1 MLENI
6 YSVLKGTSWE
16 NLMDKWF
23 KLQNGSD
30 VRGVALEG
38 VEGEPVTL
46 TEGIAGTIGY
56 AFAQWLKQ
64 RTGKS
69 GLKVAVGH
77 DSRLS
82 ADAIKT
88 AVFQGLEKGGCAVF
102 DCGLASTPAM
112 FMSTVFENHG
122 YDGSIMLTASHLPF
136 NRNGMKFFIR
146 EGGLEKQDIKEILTI
161 ATEAG
166 EFDGAALSNVTT
178 VSLMDDYANHLVQII
193 RKGAGAEHPLAGLKI
208 VVDAGNGAGGY
219 FVDQVLNPLGADTA
233 GSQFLEPDGS
243 FPNHIPNPED
253 PDAMDAIIA
262 AVKDNQADFGI
273 IFDTDV
279 DRAGAVDKNGT
290 PINRN
295 RFIALMSTIVLG
307 EHPGSTIVT
316 DSVTSTGLKW
326 WIEEKLGGVH
336 HRFQRGYRNVINE
349 AVRLND
355 SGTPSFLALETSGHG
370 ALKENYF
377 LDDGAYQIAKIL
389 IKIAQLKTT
398 EQGTIDELI
407 AELPEPAEALEFRP
421 QIRVADFSDYA
432 GKVLEAFEN
441 FVAQQDGWSL
451 TPDNH
456 EGVHVTCGAEA
467 GAGWVLMR
475 KSLHDPQ
482 IPINIESDE
491 AGGVAIMAE
500 KVLDFLSGFDG
511 LDIPDLSL

>member
-1 MLENI
+1 
-6 YSVLKGTSWE
+6 
-16 NLMDKWF
+16 MDKYY

-38 VEGEPVTL
+38 VEGEAVNL
-46 TEGIAGTIGY
+46 TTDIARTIGC
-56 AFAQWLKQ
+56 AFAQWLEK
-64 RTGKS
+64 RLSKT

-82 ADAIKT
+82 ADAIKN
-88 AVFQGLEKGGCAVF
+88 AVFQGLEKGGCAVA
-102 DCGLASTPAM
+102 DSGLSSTPAM

-146 EGGLEKQDIKEILTI
+146 EGGLEKKDIKEILQI
-161 ATEAG
+161 ATDLG
-166 EFDGAALSNVTT
+166 ECEESVCSGVTEIALMKDYAAHLVGIIRDGAGSET
-178 VSLMDDYANHLVQII
+178 
-193 RKGAGAEHPLAGLKI
+193 PLDGLKI

-219 FVDQVLNPLGADTA
+219 FVDDVLKPLGADTT

-253 PDAMDAIIA
+253 KEAMNAIIS
-262 AVKDNQADFGI
+262 AVKKNDADFGI

-279 DRAGAVDKNGT
+279 DRAGAVDKNGK

-326 WIEEKLGGVH
+326 YIEEKLGGVH
-336 HRFQRGYRNVINE
+336 HRYQRGYKNVINE
-349 AVRLND
+349 AIRLND
-355 SGTPSFLALETSGHG
+355 EGTPSFLALETSGHG

-389 IKIAQLKTT
+389 IKIAQLNAAG
-398 EQGTIDELI
+398 EGTVDELI
-407 AELPEPAEALEFRP
+407 AELPEPAEAVEFRL
-421 QIRVADFSDYA
+421 QILEDDFSAYA
-432 GKVLEAFEN
+432 DTVLEAFTSLVEKEE
-441 FVAQQDGWSL
+441 GWSL
-451 TPDNH
+451 TPNNF
-456 EGVHVTCGAEA
+456 EGVHVTCPG
-467 GAGWVLMR
+467 GWILMR

-482 IPINIESDE
+482 IPVNIESDDL
-491 AGGVAIMAE
+491 GGVQPLSD
-500 KVLDFLSGFDG
+500 KVRSFLASFDR
-511 LDIPDLSL
+511 LK

>member
-1 MLENI
+1 
-6 YSVLKGTSWE
+6 V
-16 NLMDKWF
+16 DKYF
-23 KLQNGSD
+23 RLQNGSD

-46 TEGIAGTIGY
+46 TEDIARTIGH
-56 AFAQWLKQ
+56 AFSQWLEK
-64 RTGKS
+64 RMGKS

-82 ADAIKT
+82 SEAIKT

-136 NRNGMKFFIR
+136 NRNGLKFFIR
-146 EGGLEKQDIKEILTI
+146 EGGLGKQEIREILTI
-161 ATEAG
+161 ATETGDIESAVL
-166 EFDGAALSNVTT
+166 ANTSA
-178 VSLMDDYANHLVQII
+178 VSLMDDYAAHLVRII
-193 RKGAGAEHPLAGLKI
+193 RKGAGNEQPLEGLRI

-219 FVDQVLNPLGADTA
+219 FVDQVLKPLGADTA

-253 PDAMDAIIA
+253 KDAMDAIIA
-262 AVKDNQADFGI
+262 AVKDNGADFGI

-279 DRAGAVDKNGT
+279 DRAGAVDKNGK

-295 RFIALMSTIVLG
+295 RFIALMSTIVLE
-307 EHPGSTIVT
+307 EHAGSTIVT

-336 HRFQRGYRNVINE
+336 HRFQRGYKNVINE
-349 AVRLND
+349 AIRLNE

-389 IKIAQLKTT
+389 IKIAQLKAA
-398 EQGTIDELI
+398 EQGTVDELI
-407 AELPEPAEALEFRP
+407 ADLPEPAEALEFRP
-421 QIRVADFSDYA
+421 QIMVEDFSAYA
-432 GKVLEAFEN
+432 GGVLEKFTAFAE
-441 FVAQQDGWSL
+441 AEEGWSL
-451 TPDNH
+451 TPDSH
-456 EGVHVTCGAEA
+456 EGVHVSCKD
-467 GAGWVLMR
+467 GWVLVR

-482 IPINIESDE
+482 IPINIESDVE
-491 AGGVAIMAE
+491 GGVAVIEA
-500 KVLDFLSGFDG
+500 KVRGFLSEFDG
-511 LDIPDLSL
+511 LKLP